1 LKLGANRASKPDLR
15 LGFSERF
22 PGIRFDERLLV
33 GDELV
38 QYIIRDIGLR
48 CLNAI
53 AYPACAGVVIAILED
68 TL

>member
-1 LKLGANRASKPDLR
+1 VITAIGEPALLR
-15 LGFSERF
+15 IGFGERF
-22 PGIRFDERLLV
+22 PGIRLDKRLIV

-53 AYPACAGVVIAILED
+53 AYPACAGVVITTMEE
-68 TL
+68 TR